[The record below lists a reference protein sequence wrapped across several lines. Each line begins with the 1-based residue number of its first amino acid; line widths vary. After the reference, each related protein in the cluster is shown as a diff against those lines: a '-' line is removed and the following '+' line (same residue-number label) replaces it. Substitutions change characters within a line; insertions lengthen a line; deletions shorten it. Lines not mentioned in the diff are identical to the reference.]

1 MIDMR
6 EIPTASLRWEVL
18 WEDLLVM
25 EPRASNSINARAP
38 DRLVVHRKGRPGVEE
53 PAALAFQL
61 HSFPGTPQVRCST
74 DHTLLLFPKALI
86 QGGA

>member
-6 EIPTASLRWEVL
+6 ELPTASLRWEVL

-25 EPRASNSINARAP
+25 EPRASNSSAATMP

-53 PAALAFQL
+53 PTPLAFQL
-61 HSFPGTPQVRCST
+61 HSFPGTPQVRCCAASSAS
-74 DHTLLLFPKALI
+74 KSGSWGRA
-86 QGGA
+86 